1 MFNEGVPGEYNWY
14 EDLWLPVTDGAIQL
28 PEDASYLW
36 VIKRYPAGK
45 RHIIST
51 FTKDY
56 LVRQGGFAITNQSPV
71 PYIAV
76 VGRNPADML
85 RAAQEV
91 DRYPGGYAVF
101 IDGEK
106 KGSLQLPLAGVIS
119 DLGAEAFAAEA
130 ENLKQLGQDNGFT
143 DPMGWFRQLMMLFW
157 KLDRNSWLEV

>member
-1 MFNEGVPGEYNWY
+1 METCRSNAVRRRV
-14 EDLWLPVTDGAIQL
+14 LTL
-28 PEDASYLW
+28 
-36 VIKRYPAGK
+36 
-45 RHIIST
+45 H
-51 FTKDY
+51 

-106 KGSLQLPLAGVIS
+106 KGGLQLPLAGVIS